1 MDRNNEGVRRLSL
14 TLRVCVIE
22 LTDCNTNAWSKEIE
36 TDQVY
41 RMSASSAECV
51 LYEDE
56 TSDCLC
62 VWQNPIGNIKEGQ
75 AYGKM
80 MNSVVKKWK
89 RR

>member
-1 MDRNNEGVRRLSL
+1 M

-22 LTDCNTNAWSKEIE
+22 LTDYNTNAWSKEIE

-41 RMSASSAECV
+41 RMTASSAECV

-62 VWQNPIGNIKEGQ
+62 V
-75 AYGKM
+75 
-80 MNSVVKKWK
+80 
-89 RR
+89 